1 MDDSTEP
8 QLKRP
13 VRPPYL
19 RPVKRACVDCH
30 ARKVKCDGATN
41 GFPCSNCKSAR
52 VECTVAE
59 RRKRRPKTSLAEAP
73 PVKQS
78 RTGRLSVSIEDR
90 EDTLDNDDQQVDT
103 ITIECAANE
112 AELAKQHLVEFFSQ
126 DLQDN
131 PIKARSTYVGSE
143 LSNLHYL
150 TRQRSLNQHVHH
162 YPCSNVYVPRVFRNS
177 QGPATPNLIPKDA
190 FVLPPAHVSDV
201 LVEDYFDHIHP
212 GFPIIDKD
220 KFLREYH
227 DSRSAPSIL
236 LLQAICLA
244 GSHVTTTFKN
254 NQDLKAAFFRRAK
267 ALVDGR
273 YEEDR
278 QHVAQAALLLT
289 WFSDGGDDICANAWW
304 WIGVAARTAIGLGS
318 KDKNPLVPVRFE
330 QTLAYCR
337 PVSASRCWSEQ
348 DARE

>member
-1 MDDSTEP
+1 MATGVTPE
-8 QLKRP
+8 KR
-13 VRPPYL
+13 
-19 RPVKRACVDCH
+19 
-30 ARKVKCDGATN
+30 
-41 GFPCSNCKSAR
+41 SKSDR
-52 VECTVAE
+52 VT
-59 RRKRRPKTSLAEAP
+59 
-73 PVKQS
+73 
-78 RTGRLSVSIEDR
+78 
-90 EDTLDNDDQQVDT
+90 VDT
-103 ITIECAANE
+103 ENQEKDDEQTDTVTVECAANE
-112 AELAKQHLVEFFSQ
+112 AELAKQHLVEFFNQ

-162 YPCSNVYVPRVFRNS
+162 YPCSNVYVPRVFRSS

-190 FVLPPAHVSDV
+190 FVLPPTHVSD
-201 LVEDYFDHIHP
+201 LLIEDYFSHIHP
-212 GFPIIDKD
+212 GFPIIEKD

-227 DSRSAPSIL
+227 DSTSAPSIL

-278 QHVAQAALLLT
+278 MHVVQAALLLT

-318 KDKNPLVPVRFE
+318 KQNHLFFSDCLHRHAYRTARLVHRDVGPSKMPEGDKRIWRMIWWCLVQFDCLVSLCFG
-330 QTLAYCR
+330 R
-337 PVSASRCWSEQ
+337 PQ
-348 DARE
+348 YM